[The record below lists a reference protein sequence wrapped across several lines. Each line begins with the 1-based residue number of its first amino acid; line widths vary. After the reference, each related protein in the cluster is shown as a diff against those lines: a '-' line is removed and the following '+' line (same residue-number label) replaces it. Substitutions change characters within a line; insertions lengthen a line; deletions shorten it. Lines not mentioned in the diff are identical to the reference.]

1 MATLFGVS
9 RHAYQVLIYH
19 VVFATKRRAPL
30 LTEANMQ
37 QVKDSLA
44 TKANDLGIDILALNG
59 YVDHMHILL
68 KLPAAKSLTS
78 IVGQL
83 KGYSSRRNADL
94 RWQIGYAAF
103 TVSASAVA
111 AVRQYIQEQQRHHE
125 SMDYRGEM
133 SALKKRA
140 APLAMG
146 LTP

>member
-37 QVKDSLA
+37 QVKDFLA
-44 TKANDLGIDILALNG
+44 TKANDLGINILAL
-59 YVDHMHILL
+59 
-68 KLPAAKSLTS
+68 
-78 IVGQL
+78 
-83 KGYSSRRNADL
+83 
-94 RWQIGYAAF
+94 IGYAAF

-125 SMDYRGEM
+125 AMDYRGEM
-133 SALKKRA
+133 SALRKRA
-140 APLAMG
+140 VPLAMG
-146 LTP
+146 